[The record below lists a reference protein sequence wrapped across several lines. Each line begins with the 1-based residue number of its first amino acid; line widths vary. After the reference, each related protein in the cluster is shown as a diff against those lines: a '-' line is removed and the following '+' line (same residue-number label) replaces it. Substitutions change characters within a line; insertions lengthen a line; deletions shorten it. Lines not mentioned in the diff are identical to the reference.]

1 MVHGWTGQEAMV
13 EGVAKSGADGA
24 GQTPRQRLRANIAA
38 AEADGGRIAANI
50 LHFAR
55 LLRNAGLP
63 IGPQRIILATEAV
76 MAAGIGN
83 PKTLYWTLHA
93 VFVSRPSEHDIF
105 NQAFHLVWRDPD
117 YLQQLLS
124 VMAPNARGAEARPR
138 DPVARRLADS
148 LFLRKAEMQAVE
160 REEIQLD
167 ARGSASDVETLAEKD
182 FEQMTAAELRLA
194 RRVIADLAV
203 AVAEI
208 RTRRFAA
215 SPRSSGERLDFRRMM
230 RASGGRGLE
239 AMLPLFK
246 IRRTRRPPL
255 VVLCDIS
262 GSMDAYSRLFL
273 HFLYAL
279 LNARERVHCFL
290 FGTRLTNITR
300 ILRDRDPDAAIAKVS
315 ASVADWS
322 GGTRIG
328 EALDTFNKRWAR
340 RVLGQNA
347 TVLLFTDGL
356 DRAGGEGIADAAR
369 RLRASSR
376 RLIWLN
382 PLLRYEQYAPL
393 AAGARELERHV
404 SELKPCHN
412 LASIADLAAALA
424 GRPGGRLSNSDTP
437 PRSL

>member
-1 MVHGWTGQEAMV
+1 VQNEDAATERTGRRALRPN
-13 EGVAKSGADGA
+13 VA
-24 GQTPRQRLRANIAA
+24 T
-38 AEADGGRIAANI
+38 AEADGGKIASNI
-50 LHFAR
+50 LYFAR
-55 LLRNAGLP
+55 LLRSAGLP
-63 IGPQRIILATEAV
+63 IGPQKIILATEAV
-76 MAAGIGN
+76 MAAGIES

-93 VFVSRPSEHDIF
+93 VFVTRPSEHDIF
-105 NQAFHLVWRDPD
+105 NEAFQLVWRDPG

-124 VMAPNARGAEARPR
+124 IMAPNSKVSPARPR

-148 LFLRKAEMQAVE
+148 LFLRQSELSAVE

-167 ARGSASDVETLAEKD
+167 ASGTASSAEGLAEKD
-182 FEQMTAAELRLA
+182 FEQMTAAELALA
-194 RRVIADLAV
+194 RRVVQDIAV
-203 AVAEI
+203 ALAEI

-215 SPRSSGERLDFRRMM
+215 SHAGGDRLDLRRML
-230 RASGGRGLE
+230 RTAGTHGTE
-239 AMLPLFK
+239 AIVPLFK
-246 IRRTRRPPL
+246 RRRMRRPPL

-262 GSMDAYSRLFL
+262 GSMDAYARLFL

-279 LNARERVHCFL
+279 MNAREQAHCFL

-300 ILRDRDPDAAIAKVS
+300 SLRDRDPDAALAKVG
-315 ASVADWS
+315 AQVMDWS

-328 EALDTFNKRWAR
+328 EALQSFNRMWAR

-404 SELKPCHN
+404 TELRPCHN
-412 LASIADLAAALA
+412 LASLADLANAL
-424 GRPGGRLSNSDTP
+424 GKR
-437 PRSL
+437 

>member
-1 MVHGWTGQEAMV
+1 MAERNQETG
-13 EGVAKSGADGA
+13 SGGSEQ
-24 GQTPRQRLRANIAA
+24 GNVRRLRANIAA
-38 AEADGGRIAANI
+38 AEADGGKIAANI

-55 LLRNAGLP
+55 LLRSAGLA
-63 IGPQRIILATEAV
+63 IGPEKVILATQAV

-83 PKTLYWTLHA
+83 PKTLYWTLHS
-93 VFVSRPSEHDIF
+93 VFVTRPSEHDIF
-105 NQAFHLVWRDPD
+105 NQAFHLIWRDPD

-124 VMAPNARGAEARPR
+124 VMAPTTKAAKARPS
-138 DPVARRLADS
+138 DPIARRLADS
-148 LFLRKAEMQAVE
+148 LFLRHSEMNAVE

-167 ARGSASDVETLAEKD
+167 ASGTASEVEALAEKD
-182 FEQMTAAELRLA
+182 FEDMSAAELALA

-203 AVAEI
+203 ALAEI
-208 RTRRFAA
+208 RTRRFVA
-215 SPRSSGERLDFRRMM
+215 SGIAGERLDLRRML
-230 RASGGRGLE
+230 RTAGSQGTE
-239 AMLPLFK
+239 AIVPLFK
-246 IRRTRRPPL
+246 KRRLRRPPL

-262 GSMDAYSRLFL
+262 GSMDAYARLFL

-279 LNARERVHCFL
+279 MNARERVHCFL

-300 ILRDRDPDAAIAKVS
+300 ALRDRDPDAAIAKVAAQVS
-315 ASVADWS
+315 DWS

-328 EALDTFNKRWAR
+328 ESLETFNRVWAR

-382 PLLRYEQYAPL
+382 PLLRYEQYAPI
-393 AAGARELERHV
+393 AAGARELERYV
-404 SELKPCHN
+404 SELRPCHN
-412 LASIADLAAALA
+412 LMSLADLAGALA
-424 GRPGGRLSNSDTP
+424 NRPSRWT
-437 PRSL
+437 

>member
-1 MVHGWTGQEAMV
+1 MAENDQNIGTD
-13 EGVAKSGADGA
+13 GADRN
-24 GQTPRQRLRANIAA
+24 PRQRLRANIAA

-76 MAAGIGN
+76 IAAGIGN

-124 VMAPNARGAEARPR
+124 VMAPNARGAQAAPR

-167 ARGSASDVETLAEKD
+167 ARGSASDAETLAEKD

-203 AVAEI
+203 ALAEI
-208 RTRRFAA
+208 RTRRFTA

-300 ILRDRDPDAAIAKVS
+300 LLRDRDPDAAIAKVS

-404 SELKPCHN
+404 TELKPCHN

-424 GRPGGRLSNSDTP
+424 GRRKA
-437 PRSL
+437 